1 MLSASHVAES
11 LRDSVVPQLGCG
23 VSLGEADL
31 RGGVQREVS
40 GGLAISVAD
49 IDRAQGSPAR
59 SRVGFEIYLAQVG
72 GRQVSV
78 DLRGD

>member
-31 RGGVQREVS
+31 R
-40 GGLAISVAD
+40 A
-49 IDRAQGSPAR
+49 
-59 SRVGFEIYLAQVG
+59 
-72 GRQVSV
+72 
-78 DLRGD
+78 GDVKVFSHVEL